1 MAENK
6 VGYGLSKLYYAIAT
20 IDDSKHT
27 ATYGNPKA
35 FPGAISLNL
44 DAQGDRVIKR
54 ADNVDYWIGN
64 ANNGYEGDLEVA
76 RVSDAFLK
84 DILGEVDDD
93 NGVQVELKDVEAVH
107 FALMFQ
113 FEGDKRGTRH
123 VLYNCTASR
132 PAQAPCW
139 PLDCMN
145 ACGDTPPISK
155 RRTPMPVP
163 STGMNGQRKCAVCT
177 ARPPKKP
184 LKMRRYTENTIMP
197 GTRRACAGFW
207 KTGIRCRN

>member
-6 VGYGLSKLYYAIAT
+6 VGFGLSKLYYAIAT

-27 ATYGNPKA
+27 ATYGDPKA
-35 FPGAISLNL
+35 FPGAVSLNL

-132 PAQAPCW
+132 PAVAGQTTEETIDPQNETVSIKASSIYNEA
-139 PLDCMN
+139 LGKEVVKAKTN
-145 ACGDTPPISK
+145 DTTDATTYDGWYSDVYEIEADS
-155 RRTPMPVP
+155 
-163 STGMNGQRKCAVCT
+163 
-177 ARPPKKP
+177 
-184 LKMRRYTENTIMP
+184 E
-197 GTRRACAGFW
+197 
-207 KTGIRCRN
+207 

>member
-6 VGYGLSKLYYAIAT
+6 VGFGLSKLYYAIAT
-20 IDDSKHT
+20 IDDANHT
-27 ATYGNPKA
+27 ATYGSPKA
-35 FPGAISLNL
+35 FPGAVSLNM

-76 RVSDAFLK
+76 RVSDAFLQ
-84 DILGEVDDD
+84 DILGEVNDD
-93 NGVQVELKDVEAVH
+93 NGVQVELKDVEAIH

-132 PAQAPCW
+132 PAVAGQTTEETIDPQNETVSIKASSIY
-139 PLDCMN
+139 N
-145 ACGDTPPISK
+145 AALGKEVVKAKT
-155 RRTPMPVP
+155 
-163 STGMNGQRKCAVCT
+163 N
-177 ARPPKKP
+177 
-184 LKMRRYTENTIMP
+184 ENTDSTTYDGWYSAVYAIE
-197 GTRRACAGFW
+197 ADSE
-207 KTGIRCRN
+207 

>member
-27 ATYGNPKA
+27 ATYGDPKA
-35 FPGAISLNL
+35 FPGAVSLNL

-132 PAQAPCW
+132 PAVA
-139 PLDCMN
+139 
-145 ACGDTPPISK
+145 
-155 RRTPMPVP
+155 
-163 STGMNGQRKCAVCT
+163 GQTTEETIDPQNETVSIKASSIYNEALGKEVVKAKT
-177 ARPPKKP
+177 N
-184 LKMRRYTENTIMP
+184 ENTDATTYDGWYSDVYEIE
-197 GTRRACAGFW
+197 ADSE
-207 KTGIRCRN
+207 

>member
-20 IDDSKHT
+20 IDDSAHT
-27 ATYGNPKA
+27 ATYGSPKA
-35 FPGAISLNL
+35 FPGAVSLNL

-132 PAQAPCW
+132 PAVAGQTTEETIDPQNETVSIKASSIY
-139 PLDCMN
+139 N
-145 ACGDTPPISK
+145 AALGKEVVKAKT
-155 RRTPMPVP
+155 
-163 STGMNGQRKCAVCT
+163 N
-177 ARPPKKP
+177 
-184 LKMRRYTENTIMP
+184 ENTDATTYDGWYSNVYTIE
-197 GTRRACAGFW
+197 ADSE
-207 KTGIRCRN
+207 